1 MREVEV
7 MRILNFLLLFILGST
22 AGYAQQAEVVSE
34 LAQNQAHEQ
43 LRHKITMVG
52 IMLNSPEMQKRR
64 ESSDDP
70 LAKELLAR
78 ASENYLEMDEYF
90 DRGQFLE
97 AEAII
102 DYVLR
107 DLSAASQLL
116 SIANRKKS
124 AYQKSIEQL
133 DSFVLP
139 EWKHLTTEE
148 SEFLQTTLE
157 RIKNLR
163 EEAVRIAQAQAF
175 DDATD
180 LLAQAYRLKTTLIEK
195 LQHEQTVIY
204 DLAFESINEEY
215 DYLNKR
221 TYHYLE
227 LVEYALLQKKAT
239 PQTRK
244 LIDDYIYRSVV
255 DLQAAENFKSQ
266 GKLID
271 AISSLDNSIK
281 QLTSV
286 LKLLGLHI

>member
-1 MREVEV
+1 
-7 MRILNFLLLFILGST
+7 
-22 AGYAQQAEVVSE
+22 
-34 LAQNQAHEQ
+34 
-43 LRHKITMVG
+43 
-52 IMLNSPEMQKRR
+52 MLNSPEMLKRM

-78 ASENYLEMDEYF
+78 AAENYLEMDEYF

-116 SIANRKKS
+116 SVSNRKKS
-124 AYQKSIEQL
+124 VYLKSIEQL

-139 EWKHLTTEE
+139 EWKQLTNEE
-148 SEFLQTTLE
+148 NEFLQTTLKQ
-157 RIKNLR
+157 IKNLR
-163 EEAVRIAQAQAF
+163 EEAVRHAQAQAF
-175 DDATD
+175 DEATE
-180 LLAQAYRLKTTLIEK
+180 LLTQAYRLKSTLIEK

-204 DLAFESINEEY
+204 DLAFDSVDEEY

-227 LVEYALLQKKAT
+227 LVEYALLQEKPA

-244 LIDDYIYRSVV
+244 LVDDYIYRSVV
-255 DLQAAENFKSQ
+255 NLQAAENFKSQ
-266 GKLID
+266 DKHKD
-271 AISSLDNSIK
+271 AISSLDKSIK
-281 QLTSV
+281 QLSSV
-286 LKLLGLHI
+286 LKLLGINI

>member
-1 MREVEV
+1 
-7 MRILNFLLLFILGST
+7 MRILNFLLLFTLGLT
-22 AGYAQQAEVVSE
+22 AGYAQQAETASE
-34 LAQNQAHEQ
+34 LAQNESHEQ

-52 IMLNSPEMQKRR
+52 IMLNSPEMLKRM

-78 ASENYLEMDEYF
+78 AAENYLEMDEYF

-107 DLSAASQLL
+107 DLSAASQLM
-116 SIANRKKS
+116 SVSTRKKS
-124 AYQKSIEQL
+124 VYLKSIEQL

-139 EWKHLTTEE
+139 EWKQLTNEE
-148 SEFLQTTLE
+148 NEFLQTTLKQ
-157 RIKNLR
+157 IKNLR
-163 EEAVRIAQAQAF
+163 EEAVRHAQAQAF
-175 DDATD
+175 DEATE
-180 LLAQAYRLKTTLIEK
+180 LLTQAYRLKSTLIEK

-204 DLAFESINEEY
+204 DLAFDSVDEEY

-227 LVEYALLQKKAT
+227 LVEYALLQEKPA

-244 LIDDYIYRSVV
+244 LVDDYIYRSVV
-255 DLQAAENFKSQ
+255 NLQAAENFKSQ
-266 GKLID
+266 DKHKD
-271 AISSLDNSIK
+271 AISSLDKSIK
-281 QLTSV
+281 QLSSV
-286 LKLLGLHI
+286 LKLLGINI

>member
-1 MREVEV
+1 
-7 MRILNFLLLFILGST
+7 MRILNFLLLFTLGLT
-22 AGYAQQAEVVSE
+22 AGYAQQAETASE
-34 LAQNQAHEQ
+34 LAQNESHEQ

-52 IMLNSPEMQKRR
+52 IMLNSPEMLKRM

-78 ASENYLEMDEYF
+78 AAENYLEMDEYF

-116 SIANRKKS
+116 SVSNRKKS
-124 AYQKSIEQL
+124 VYLKSIEQL

-139 EWKHLTTEE
+139 EWKQLTNEE
-148 SEFLQTTLE
+148 NEFLQTTLKQ
-157 RIKNLR
+157 IKNLR
-163 EEAVRIAQAQAF
+163 EEAVRHAQAQAF
-175 DDATD
+175 DEATE
-180 LLAQAYRLKTTLIEK
+180 LLTQAYRLKSTLIEK

-204 DLAFESINEEY
+204 DLAFDSVDEEY

-227 LVEYALLQKKAT
+227 LVEYALLQEKPA

-244 LIDDYIYRSVV
+244 LVDDYIYRSVV
-255 DLQAAENFKSQ
+255 NLQAAENFKSQ
-266 GKLID
+266 DKHKD
-271 AISSLDNSIK
+271 AISSLDKSIK
-281 QLTSV
+281 QLSSV
-286 LKLLGLHI
+286 LKLLGINI

>member
-1 MREVEV
+1 
-7 MRILNFLLLFILGST
+7 MRILNFLLLFTLGLT
-22 AGYAQQAEVVSE
+22 AGYAQQAETASE
-34 LAQNQAHEQ
+34 LAQNESHEQ

-52 IMLNSPEMQKRR
+52 IMLNSPEMLKRM

-78 ASENYLEMDEYF
+78 AAENYLEMDEYF

-107 DLSAASQLL
+107 DLSAASQLM
-116 SIANRKKS
+116 SVSTRKKS
-124 AYQKSIEQL
+124 VYLKSIEQL

-139 EWKHLTTEE
+139 EWKQLTIEE
-148 SEFLQTTLE
+148 KEFLQTTLE
-157 RIKNLR
+157 QIKNLR
-163 EEAVRIAQAQAF
+163 AQAVRLAQAQEL
-175 DDATD
+175 DEATD

-204 DLAFESINEEY
+204 ELAFGSIEEEY

-227 LVEYALLQKKAT
+227 LVEFALLQEKPT

-255 DLQAAENFKSQ
+255 NLQAAENFKSQ
-266 GKLID
+266 DKLKD
-271 AISSLDNSIK
+271 GISSLDKSIR

-286 LKLLGLHI
+286 LKLLGIKI